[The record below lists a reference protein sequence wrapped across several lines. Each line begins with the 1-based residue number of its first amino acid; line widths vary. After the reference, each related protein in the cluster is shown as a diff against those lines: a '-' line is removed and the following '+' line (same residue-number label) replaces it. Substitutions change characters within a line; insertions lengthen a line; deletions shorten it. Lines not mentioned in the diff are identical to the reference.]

1 MLMKPFKQPVFR
13 TLPIPT
19 DGCSDEFP
27 APPSKRQKTSPAADY
42 EPRQLS
48 PDVQLSL
55 KATAVSGGF
64 RRPLVVIRNPP
75 SPDGTSASVDDS
87 AAARYFSVL
96 WRKPT
101 QKKNKTW
108 DGDGVLTLR
117 DGVATLY
124 DDSGKQVGR
133 TGWTKSMD
141 DGVSLSIGGKEVE
154 IESSISKAIFDT
166 CRLSRGNDMG
176 EKSAI
181 SLTKRSNTPALTRD
195 KTSKPALHATSGII
209 IPTIR
214 QSSKVSSK
222 VSPSTGASVPAF
234 QAQGFRTPLKETTVQ
249 QQVSGPTPIPRHDA
263 HAPGALVF
271 KRPKIVPKGS
281 QIVDVVLDPL
291 IGKVLREHQRDGV
304 QFLYECVMGMRGS
317 HGEGCILADDMGLG
331 KTLQAIAL
339 LWTLAKQNPIYGREP
354 VVKKALIVCPVTLI
368 DNWKREF
375 RKWLG
380 GDHRLGVLAVK
391 DSTTRVSWFTTGATY
406 QVMITGYE
414 KLRLIAD
421 DLQKGA
427 QIDIVIADEGHRLK
441 TEKNKSAQAILGLN
455 ISKRIVLSGTPI
467 QNDLSEFFAMV
478 NFVNDGCLG
487 TYKSFVK
494 IFETPILKSRQ
505 PNAQEKDI
513 ELGEERTEEL
523 AQTTAPFI
531 LRRTA
536 DILSNYLP
544 SKSEYVL
551 FCTPTPEQSQ
561 LYQLVIKSPLF
572 QSALGNAESAL
583 QLINILK
590 KVCNSPALLTAKAD
604 NSGTSTLLA
613 ELLSQ
618 LSGVTRRN
626 MRHQNSVKIRMLDQ
640 LLHTIRSNTEEK
652 IVIVSNWTST
662 LDIIMNLLSCT
673 GLPYLRLDGDTPPNK
688 RMALVE
694 QFNKSKSVHCFAFLL
709 SARAG
714 GQGLNLIGASR
725 LILFDV
731 DWNPA
736 IEDQAMAR
744 IHRQGQQRDCKIYRF
759 VLQGGIEEKIWMR
772 QIVKK
777 DLAEA
782 FTGGGGSSDT
792 SKLSLCGGSSGR
804 KGKKGVAAF
813 SKEELR
819 DLFRLEK
826 GPNLKLHSLIGCPCE
841 GKGIPAAESH
851 DKDKSAPHTADG
863 SDDEIEEIELQ
874 ETSDTTVLVQASK
887 LTTSIITE
895 QEALI
900 AKGLHPKQAGAGKPK
915 KQLQALLDYV
925 HIDTTKLQLQERGD
939 DNADDLGADEEISNA
954 AEVLIDD
961 DCLTEVL
968 RQQQEMG
975 GGGGISWIFKKTK
988 GPLAVTEEAANSTNV
1003 QRNGTASN
1011 EE

>member
-13 TLPIPT
+13 TLALAT
-19 DGCSDEFP
+19 DGCHDEFP
-27 APPSKRQKTSPAADY
+27 DPPPKRQKTLPSTDS
-42 EPRQLS
+42 EPRAPSL
-48 PDVQLSL
+48 DVELNP
-55 KATAVSGGF
+55 KATAVSAGF
-64 RRPLVVIRNPP
+64 RRPLAVVHNPP
-75 SPDGTSASVDDS
+75 SPDDTRSPIDNSSAIQ
-87 AAARYFSVL
+87 YFSIL

-108 DGDGVLTLR
+108 DGDGVLTLQ
-117 DGVATLY
+117 DGVTTLY
-124 DDSGKQVGR
+124 DDSGKQVGK
-133 TGWTKSMD
+133 TGWSKLME

-154 IESSISKAIFDT
+154 IESSISKAVFD
-166 CRLSRGNDMG
+166 SRRPSHVNDMG
-176 EKSAI
+176 ENSAPA
-181 SLTKRSNTPALTRD
+181 LTKRSDAAATTGE
-195 KTSKPALHATSGII
+195 KMSKRAPHITSGTIK
-209 IPTIR
+209 PTIKAPSKA
-214 QSSKVSSK
+214 SSKAT
-222 VSPSTGASVPAF
+222 PSTGARLPVF
-234 QAQGFRTPLKETTVQ
+234 QTQGFKTPLKDTTVLP
-249 QQVSGPTPIPRHDA
+249 QVPGPTPIPRHNA
-263 HAPGALVF
+263 QAPGALVF
-271 KRPKIVPKGS
+271 KRPKVVPKGA

-291 IGKVLREHQRDGV
+291 IGKLLREHQRDGV

-339 LWTLAKQNPIYGREP
+339 LWTLAKQNLMYGREP

-391 DSTTRVSWFTTGATY
+391 DSTTRVSWFTTGSTY

-441 TEKNKSAQAILGLN
+441 TEKNKSAQAILALN
-455 ISKRIVLSGTPI
+455 ISKRVVLSGTPI

-494 IFETPILKSRQ
+494 TFENPILKSRQ
-505 PNAQEKDI
+505 PNAPEKDI

-536 DILSNYLP
+536 DILADYLP

-590 KVCNSPALLTAKAD
+590 KVCNSPALLTARPDESA
-604 NSGTSTLLA
+604 SSTVLA

-618 LSGVTRRN
+618 LSGVSRRN
-626 MRHQNSVKIRMLDQ
+626 LRHQNSVKIRMLDQ
-640 LLHTIRSNTEEK
+640 LLHQIRSNTEEK
-652 IVIVSNWTST
+652 VVIVSNWTST

-673 GLPYLRLDGDTPPNK
+673 GLPYLRLDGDTPPAK
-688 RMALVE
+688 RMPLVE

-714 GQGLNLIGASR
+714 GQGLNLTGASR

-744 IHRQGQQRDCKIYRF
+744 IHRQGQQRDCRIYRL
-759 VLQGGIEEKIWMR
+759 VLKGGIEEKIWMR

-782 FTGGGGSSDT
+782 FTGGGGSNDT
-792 SKLSLCGGSSGR
+792 SKLSIGVGSLGG
-804 KGKKGVAAF
+804 KGKKGMAAF
-813 SKEELR
+813 SKDELR
-819 DLFRLEK
+819 DLFRLEQ
-826 GPNLKLHSLIGCPCE
+826 GSSLKLHSLMGCPCG
-841 GKGIPAAESH
+841 GKGNSAAEA
-851 DKDKSAPHTADG
+851 KDEDHSNLDTVN
-863 SDDEIEEIELQ
+863 SLDEEVEVFDVLEEKA
-874 ETSDTTVLVQASK
+874 DTTVLNQASK
-887 LTTSIITE
+887 LTAAIIAE
-895 QEALI
+895 QESLI
-900 AKGLHPKQAGAGKPK
+900 ATGLHPRQAGAGKRK
-915 KQLQALLDYV
+915 KEMKALMEYV
-925 HIDTTKLQLQERGD
+925 HIDTAELQLQNRNKED
-939 DNADDLGADEEISNA
+939 ADDLDADEENSSA
-954 AEVLIDD
+954 AEALIDD
-961 DCLTEVL
+961 DCLMEVL
-968 RQQQEMG
+968 RQQHDMG

-988 GPLAVTEEAANSTNV
+988 GISKMESSVEETLA
-1003 QRNGTASN
+1003 
-1011 EE
+1011 